1 MKTLGMMRSPSYTM
15 MTVVA
20 VQRQPSVSP
29 ASAFASYEDRSAV
42 FSAISEMQRLNAV
55 INEMIIHLV
64 FS

>member
-15 MTVVA
+15 ITVVA

-42 FSAISEMQRLNAV
+42 FSAISEMQRLNVV
-55 INEMIIHLV
+55 IN
-64 FS
+64 